1 MKYSAQIC
9 TVSGSYASHNTFPSW
24 NHNAILQETDVGFH
38 HSIAFHSTTG
48 VFNADADGGNTTIGR
63 LLRGREFPATR
74 CFLRLE
80 DRDAR
85 QDKALEALL
94 LIQATAGWQGIAC
107 PLGHALS
114 RGLSFTGVA
123 QEAPMTGLGDH
134 AEVLARVTL
143 LLATVI
149 FLLVLG
155 IFRAVDRSLRTIMPT
170 RGDTGTSSV
179 RLAASITAHS
189 SAFRAGSHSWCAS
202 A

>member
-1 MKYSAQIC
+1 MQSTTCLHDGVA
-9 TVSGSYASHNTFPSW
+9 
-24 NHNAILQETDVGFH
+24 NAILQKTDFVFH
-38 HSIAFHSTTG
+38 NPIAFHPTNG
-48 VFNADADGGNTTIGR
+48 VFNADSDGGDPTIGR
-63 LLRGREFPATR
+63 LLRRSEISATR

-85 QDKALEALL
+85 QEKSLQAFI
-94 LIQATAGWQGIAC
+94 LIQTTAGWQGIASKLC
-107 PLGHALS
+107 HALI
-114 RGLSFTGVA
+114 RGFAFIGVA
-123 QEAPMTGLGDH
+123 QEAHVTGLIDH
-134 AEVLARVTL
+134 EEIFERVTR

-155 IFRAVDRSLRTIMPT
+155 IFRAVDRSLSTIMPT

-179 RLAASITAHS
+179 RLAASITANS